1 MLDRHLVK
9 VGSLSVDGQALVG
22 GDGAPLV
29 NRVTDHVNDAANGLR
44 QHQQQ
49 RQPGPLVPQQ
59 LGSQRTGALQR
70 IG

>member
-9 VGSLSVDGQALVG
+9 VGSLNVDGQALVG

-44 QHQQQ
+44 QHQ
-49 RQPGPLVPQQ
+49 
-59 LGSQRTGALQR
+59 
-70 IG
+70 

>member
-44 QHQQQ
+44 QHQ
-49 RQPGPLVPQQ
+49 
-59 LGSQRTGALQR
+59 
-70 IG
+70 

>member
-29 NRVTDHVNDAANGLR
+29 NRVTDHVNDVSW
-44 QHQQQ
+44 
-49 RQPGPLVPQQ
+49 GPREL
-59 LGSQRTGALQR
+59 ALYKE
-70 IG
+70 